1 MAKGPVGAAR
11 VIKRYSN
18 RKLYDPAGKRH
29 VRIEDL
35 APRVAAGEEI
45 LVQDQE
51 TGEDITNLVLAQV
64 LLEGVR
70 ERAASIPRQVLVR
83 LVRFTAAPS
92 PGQAAAPPPSLAVR
106 ARDEAERIVGGLLSR
121 QLLSLE
127 EALGLRQEIAQS
139 VQSVVADAQR
149 GLELA
154 LHGLLERSER
164 EGGVALS
171 LQSLKERL
179 LTLETYLAAPG
190 PAPAAPRRKQPVR
203 RGGKRTRRK

>member
-1 MAKGPVGAAR
+1 MAKQEVALAR

-29 VRIEDL
+29 VTLEDL
-35 APRVAAGEEI
+35 AARVAAGEEI

-51 TGEDITNLVLAQV
+51 TGADITNLVLAQV

-70 ERAASIPRQVLVR
+70 ERTASIPRQVLAR

-92 PGQAAAPPPSLAVR
+92 AVQGAAPPPSIAAR

-121 QLLSLE
+121 QRLSLE

-139 VQSVVADAQR
+139 VQNVVADAQR

-154 LHGLLERSER
+154 LHGLLEHSER
-164 EGGVALS
+164 EDGVGLS

-179 LTLETYLAAPG
+179 MTLETYLAAP
-190 PAPAAPRRKQPVR
+190 ALTPRATHKPPGR
-203 RGGKRTRRK
+203 RQGERERSR